1 MKSKRVLIAEDNPG
15 LAKVL
20 SFKFKSCGFEVV
32 TCGDGAKAWDAF
44 QANDID
50 AVVSDHEMPL
60 MSGVELITEIRKVDH
75 HVPCFMVTGR
85 QLELSKNPQIAKL
98 NVVDIFAKPF
108 SPGAVVESVNTAIAQ
123 SLAACETTQAAQGSD
138 TADGGQ

>member
-20 SFKFKSCGFEVV
+20 SFKFKSCGFDVV

-44 QANDID
+44 QANEID

-60 MSGVELITEIRKVDH
+60 MSGVDLITEIRKASSD
-75 HVPCFMVTGR
+75 VPCFMVTGR
-85 QLELSKNPQIAKL
+85 QLELSKNPQIAEL
-98 NVVDIFAKPF
+98 NVADIFAKPF
-108 SPGAVVESVNTAIAQ
+108 SPGAVVESVNNAISQ
-123 SLAACETTQAAQGSD
+123 RLAARETAHAANGSD
-138 TADGGQ
+138 TSDGGQ